1 MSSWK
6 SLLGGDRRESAVVY
20 FVCTGNICRSA
31 FAKEYAK
38 RLPGTVR
45 EFDSAGVGAVVGA
58 GMDATM
64 LEAASEF
71 GVESSDHVARQLTGR
86 MLKDSVLVIVFDR
99 SHMDWLTREFP
110 EYLDKVFAIGH
121 LARVLGELPQGSRVE
136 PERLGSVMRA
146 KELDERNDW
155 VSDPYKQGPEAA
167 RASVE
172 EIAAAIDT
180 IAPVLF

>member
-1 MSSWK
+1 MDSWK
-6 SLLGGDRRESAVVY
+6 SLLGVGTAVKSAVY

-38 RLPGTVR
+38 RLPGAVR

-58 GMDATM
+58 GMDATI

-86 MLKDSVLVIVFDR
+86 MLKDAALVIVFDR
-99 SHMDWLTREFP
+99 SHMDWLTREYP
-110 EYLDKVFAIGH
+110 EHLDKVFAIGH
-121 LARVLGELPQGSRVE
+121 LARVLGELPEGSRVE
-136 PERLGSVMRA
+136 PERLGPVMRA

-155 VSDPYKQGPEAA
+155 VSDPYKRGPEAA

-172 EIAAAIDT
+172 EIAAAIDA